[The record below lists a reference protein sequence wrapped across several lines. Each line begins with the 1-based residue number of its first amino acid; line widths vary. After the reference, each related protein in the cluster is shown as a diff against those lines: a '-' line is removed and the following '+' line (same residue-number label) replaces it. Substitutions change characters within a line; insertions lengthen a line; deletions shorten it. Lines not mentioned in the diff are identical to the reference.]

1 MPAMRVTILVV
12 AAAVGLS
19 ACPAEESHYVEPPD
33 SPLDIAL
40 FPVVPGGSRLF
51 ADVAGARLEFD
62 PTVKDAIVAVGQ
74 CVDAT
79 TYCYAPGTDKT
90 LSFCLQNTRTC
101 ATTAPWNEKPCC
113 PQACK
118 DAFESTVDG
127 GMPPS
132 AAIEKVFFV
141 DRTCFPG
148 LVEALEVP

>member
-1 MPAMRVTILVV
+1 MRLVPLL
-12 AAAVGLS
+12 AAVWLLG
-19 ACPAEESHYVEPPD
+19 CPTEPSPYVEPPD
-33 SPLDIAL
+33 NPIDLTL
-40 FPVVPGGSRLF
+40 FEVVPGGSRIF

-79 TYCYAPGTDKT
+79 TYCYTPGSSKT
-90 LSFCLQNTRTC
+90 LSWCLQNTRTC
-101 ATTAPWNEKPCC
+101 ATSAPWNEKPCC

-118 DAFESTVDG
+118 DSFEATVDG

-141 DRTCFPG
+141 DKTCFPG
-148 LVEALEVP
+148 LVEALEAR